1 VGRDRGDRVTGRQ
14 PRRPHRPRCTATIRP
29 IVAILGVGA
38 LWLATAAAALGAS
51 PTPAVGGDP
60 RSSGQGPGLV
70 GDPAFAVLAV
80 LAIGIGTIAITL
92 AYIRLTGGRRA

>member
-1 VGRDRGDRVTGRQ
+1 MTGRRP
-14 PRRPHRPRCTATIRP
+14 PRQRRLAAARSLVVSLA
-29 IVAILGVGA
+29 AGA
-38 LWLATAAAALGAS
+38 LWLAGGRGARSAAS
-51 PTPAVGGDP
+51 PTPAAGGDP

-80 LAIGIGTIAITL
+80 WRSGSATIAITL